1 VRLEGLGKLK
11 KFITPTTLEPATFRL
26 AAYTTGC
33 HPITQINSKN
43 KLSLQYGTEHYT
55 TLWKANSICSFVS
68 FTQGNTQCLMN
79 HIMPV
84 NLESLDGTAN
94 LNKSDQIYL
103 RSLTD

>member
-1 VRLEGLGKLK
+1 
-11 KFITPTTLEPATFRL
+11 
-26 AAYTTGC
+26 
-33 HPITQINSKN
+33 
-43 KLSLQYGTEHYT
+43 
-55 TLWKANSICSFVS
+55 
-68 FTQGNTQCLMN
+68 MN